1 MAIRWDDFPHQE
13 IRLRIYA
20 RLSHNAMGR
29 SAEDSRRHVL
39 RRRLASLDSE
49 VHQRFVELEAW
60 SLVEHLRCTRDVY
73 REFVESK
80 GCRLILE
87 AQWVV
92 LRCAVFPT
100 AIAILRQ
107 RVIEY
112 AKLSR
117 VPGRDL
123 SLLFGILTR
132 TCYESAGNGIGLMLM
147 RPPDLDD
154 ETAATDDELE
164 SLARLVHEDSLLWF
178 RDIRDGGAV
187 GQPFGGGPFST
198 DDQITIHNSWA
209 LCALRAEITLPEWL
223 TLRKKV
229 WRSRAPWTEG
239 LCSLFGAVQ
248 EELLSQWRALPS
260 DSLVHE
266 LEPSEQVSEF
276 QSIVVPARGRTTRG
290 IRTGM
295 PRQSAEET
303 PGASGSPK
311 KKKTGREARL
321 PEEFVVYAGKLW
333 RKAISGANNN
343 VKHEQLR
350 AIAVA
355 LDEASQLPP
364 AAFLEGK
371 YAQDVKDFNSRNS
384 NSKIGPIRTWCE
396 LVSHGDKEHLR
407 GMRRLLSRC
416 AEKLNDNR
424 TLSGN

>member
-1 MAIRWDDFPHQE
+1 MAIHWDDFPHQE
-13 IRLRIYA
+13 IQLRVYA
-20 RLSHNAMGR
+20 RLNHNAVGR

-49 VHQRFVELEAW
+49 VHQGFVELEAR

-80 GCRLILE
+80 ACRPILE

-117 VPGRDL
+117 VPGKDL
-123 SLLFGILTR
+123 SLLFGVLTR
-132 TCYESAGNGIGLMLM
+132 TCYVSVGNGIGLMLT

-154 ETAATDDELE
+154 ETAATDDELRL
-164 SLARLVHEDSLLWF
+164 LAKLVHEDSLLWF

-198 DDQITIHNSWA
+198 DDQTAIHNSWA
-209 LCALRAEITLPEWL
+209 LCALPSEIPLTEWFA
-223 TLRKKV
+223 LREKL
-229 WRSRAPWTEG
+229 WHSRVPWTEG
-239 LCSLFGAVQ
+239 LTSLFGAVQ

-266 LEPSEQVSEF
+266 LELREQVSGF
-276 QSIVVPARGRTTRG
+276 RSIVVPASERTAKG
-290 IRTGM
+290 IRTES
-295 PRQSAEET
+295 PPQSTEEALVVST
-303 PGASGSPK
+303 SSERIKPGRKPK
-311 KKKTGREARL
+311 V
-321 PEEFVVYAGKLW
+321 PEEFVTYAGNLW
-333 RKAISGANNN
+333 RKAISGTGTN
-343 VKHEQLR
+343 VEHDQLR
-350 AIAVA
+350 EIAVA
-355 LDEASQLPP
+355 LDEAGHLPP
-364 AAFLEGK
+364 AAYLEGESAQEIK
-371 YAQDVKDFNSRNS
+371 YFNSRHS
-384 NSKIGPIRTWCE
+384 NSKVGPIKTWCE
-396 LVSHGDKEHLR
+396 LVSHGDKDHLR

-416 AEKLNDNR
+416 ARRLNDHQ
-424 TLSGN
+424 LSGN